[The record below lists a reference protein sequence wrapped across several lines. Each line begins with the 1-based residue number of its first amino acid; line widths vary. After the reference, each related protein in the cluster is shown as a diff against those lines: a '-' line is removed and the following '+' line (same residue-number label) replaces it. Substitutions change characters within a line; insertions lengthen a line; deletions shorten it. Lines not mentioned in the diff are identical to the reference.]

1 MKKTLL
7 LLIALMPLAVVNAQQ
22 YHPFPVSNAI
32 WHQSFG
38 TGENSLDTSYYFSYG
53 LIGDTIINAIE
64 YSKVYKLHDTTLNS
78 NAEYY
83 GCLREDPS
91 KRVFYLGWDFWKM
104 QNHSQEIQLYDFSKT
119 VGDTIDY
126 GIWGRQPITAVDSI
140 LIGSQYRRQFVV
152 QYDTI
157 VEGIGC
163 LRDLLFPITAI
174 PTKVATKWD
183 LVCFKQNEEV
193 LYLDPDYPSCFPS
206 ADGIKENPENDKGEI
221 KIFPQPLISRSEID
235 LTGIK
240 TQFNYL
246 TIYNVFG
253 QMVYR
258 KEISNI
264 SRVPLSRID
273 FSPGLL
279 LYKLE
284 ADHGQCISGKIMVE

>member
-7 LLIALMPLAVVNAQQ
+7 LLIVLIQLAVVNAQQ

-38 TGENSLDTSYYFSYG
+38 TGENSLDTSYYYSYG
-53 LIGDTIINAIE
+53 LIGDTVINTVR
-64 YSKVYKLHDTTLNS
+64 YSKVYKLQDTTLNS
-78 NAEYY
+78 NVEYY

-104 QNHSQEIQLYDFSKT
+104 QNFSQEIQLYDFSKT

-126 GIWGRQPITAVDSI
+126 GIWGRQRITAVDSI
-140 LIGSQYRRQFVV
+140 MIGSQYRKQFVV

-183 LVCFKQNEEV
+183 LICFKQNEEV

-206 ADGIKENPENDKGEI
+206 ADGIKESPENSSGEI
-221 KIFPQPLISRSEID
+221 KMYPQPLIFTSYID
-235 LTGIK
+235 LTGTK
-240 TQFNYL
+240 VQFNYL
-246 TIYNVFG
+246 AIYNIFG
-253 QMVYR
+253 QLVYR

-264 SRVPLSRID
+264 SHIPLSRND
-273 FSPGLL
+273 FSSGLY

-284 ADHGQCISGKIMVE
+284 TINGQCTSGKIMVE